1 MDVQNDRSPDYT
13 LDNIIRSSEY
23 STAFAV
29 RSTIDEKLA
38 DGNLGFE
45 LFLAII
51 PGGSTAST
59 IEEEYYAPDGNGRW
73 GRVAFAFGA
82 DVIETLTV
90 VGKFKNASEV
100 GSVYRAMAVANAGN
114 AAYAGIDAATRFAD
128 GKEGAWGKSFE
139 ALVSLVGVKINLEQ
153 YKAAAQKL
161 DAAARKLAATRSQA
175 DLLKTRTMGREQYY
189 QMQHDLRHEMWE
201 LTNDDAVF
209 QGARNVNVLVKDLR
223 TGERFS
229 GARLRTE
236 GFRLL
241 DISDHHP
248 HLKGRIDI
256 LNREIDQRAMVAWA
270 RRNNRGWCYDA
281 IGTHEEVDAV
291 SQALKARQLIGLP
304 ADPSELLM
312 IVRWRKGK
320 LKGLSAERCGYC
332 NFITDG
338 VWTISDRHS
347 YPVIFIRRR
356 GE

>member
-161 DAAARKLAATRSQA
+161 DAAAKKLAELRRIAAASEGE
-175 DLLKTRTMGREQYY
+175 LGKLKSI
-189 QMQHDLRHEMWE
+189 DS
-201 LTNDDAVF
+201 LT
-209 QGARNVNVLVKDLR
+209 
-223 TGERFS
+223 
-229 GARLRTE
+229 
-236 GFRLL
+236 
-241 DISDHHP
+241 
-248 HLKGRIDI
+248 
-256 LNREIDQRAMVAWA
+256 
-270 RRNNRGWCYDA
+270 
-281 IGTHEEVDAV
+281 
-291 SQALKARQLIGLP
+291 ARQLGIHN
-304 ADPSELLM
+304 ELLESGA
-312 IVRWRKGK
+312 IHIFENRKVSLRDLRAIGRVTGDEYSMYRTSTRRLVIRGVGNEG
-320 LKGLSAERCGYC
+320 LKRGQVSLIASHLS
-332 NFITDG
+332 
-338 VWTISDRHS
+338 
-347 YPVIFIRRR
+347 
-356 GE
+356 